1 MTRKTLYTA
10 IGQFVRRT
18 NGCGRSCPVVL
29 LSGQEYMMDMQEM
42 ILWTS
47 LNWRILRR
55 EEIGA
60 FYEKTTASGCFS
72 TDRTWELC
80 VDRLLTRGLLVCGN
94 GEKEYDALYDLL
106 GSLSII
112 PTSGSFGLRCLTFL
126 KLVTLDRVPFT
137 AARKLFQS
145 DRRTAEEAQV
155 MQFARQALLST
166 AEIIKCME
174 KNISRLPNEQA
185 LLDTIYNDRD
195 TTSDNIASLMKS
207 SASSKPVILAVANL
221 YLRQQIIFE
230 RV

>member
-10 IGQFVRRT
+10 IGHFVRRT

-72 TDRTWELC
+72 TDRTWEMC
-80 VDRLLTRGLLVCGN
+80 VDRLLTRGLLVCGS
-94 GEKEYDALYDLL
+94 GETEYDALYDLL

-145 DRRTAEEAQV
+145 DRRTA
-155 MQFARQALLST
+155 LLST

-207 SASSKPVILAVANL
+207 STSSKPVILAVANL

>member
-10 IGQFVRRT
+10 IGHFVRRT

-72 TDRTWELC
+72 TDRTWEMC
-80 VDRLLTRGLLVCGN
+80 VDRLLTRGLLVCGS
-94 GEKEYDALYDLL
+94 GETEYDALYDLL

-145 DRRTAEEAQV
+145 DRRTAV
-155 MQFARQALLST
+155 V
-166 AEIIKCME
+166 
-174 KNISRLPNEQA
+174 
-185 LLDTIYNDRD
+185 
-195 TTSDNIASLMKS
+195 S
-207 SASSKPVILAVANL
+207 SNL
-221 YLRQQIIFE
+221 
-230 RV
+230 